1 MVKKFTINKINY
13 ILGENAKENHTII
26 DYADK
31 NDIWV
36 HLNDYP
42 SAHCIIETNQVKD
55 EYLLNAFNLIMDK
68 SKYKSNE
75 IVYTFVSNIKKTK
88 NPGEVKFK
96 KIPSIKIF

>member
-13 ILGENAKENHTII
+13 ILGENSKENHVII

-42 SAHCIIETNQVKD
+42 SAHCIIEQ
-55 EYLLNAFNLIMDK
+55 
-68 SKYKSNE
+68 
-75 IVYTFVSNIKKTK
+75 IKTQR
-88 NPGEVKFK
+88 
-96 KIPSIKIF
+96 